1 MPVKQKEMRYAP
13 PGKTV
18 AQRIK
23 NAERYM
29 ALVRAGNDPFLPKR
43 KKFPNPII
51 NGRGFEANRG

>member
-43 KKFPNPII
+43 RKFPTPM
-51 NGRGFEANRG
+51 